1 MQFDFYPL
9 YKNYATLELLKI
21 TERPDD
27 YQPEAVATAMKVLD
41 ERVVTDEDFAALDQY
56 FLAEEQEKNK
66 YSRNAENIEQA
77 TTDILVSILQPDEE
91 LSLHKWLR
99 ILLVLIVL

>member
-9 YKNYATLELLKI
+9 YKNYTTLELLKI

-41 ERVVTDEDFAALDQY
+41 EREVTNEDFAALDQY
-56 FLAEEQEKNK
+56 FLEEKKAKNK
-66 YSRNAENIEQA
+66 HSGSIKNLEQQ
-77 TTDILVSILQPDEE
+77 TTGALVSILQPEEE
-91 LSLHKWLR
+91 LSLNKWLR
-99 ILLVLIVL
+99 VLLV